1 MLIRPID
8 ARDLEAWIA
17 MRRVLHDGED
27 PDELGE
33 EAARFFGGDCVLGL
47 EAVLVCD
54 LGDGRIGGYVEI
66 GLRNYAEGCRSSPV
80 PYVEAWYVT
89 PEKRGT
95 GIGRALIAAAEAWAV
110 DRGHSELASNAV
122 LENNASE
129 RAHKALGFEEVE
141 RSIHFRKPLAPR

>member
-8 ARDLEAWIA
+8 ARDLEAWVA

-33 EAARFFGGDCVLGL
+33 EAARFFGGDRVLGL

-66 GLRNYAEGCRSSPV
+66 GLRNYAEGCRSSRPS
-80 PYVEAWYVT
+80 PMSR
-89 PEKRGT
+89 RGT
-95 GIGRALIAAAEAWAV
+95 SRRENVARASAA
-110 DRGHSELASNAV
+110 
-122 LENNASE
+122 
-129 RAHKALGFEEVE
+129 
-141 RSIHFRKPLAPR
+141 P